1 MIDGPTSLEDAMSGL
16 TASPRRTHR
25 HTPVTTHALRQRDGI
40 PYEVERIVCRS
51 CARVLD
57 ERPLRRAAA

>member
-1 MIDGPTSLEDAMSGL
+1 MSGL
-16 TASPRRTHR
+16 TTSPRRTHR